1 MLVFIGNDQLS
12 IGRDVNEA
20 SAKPSDTTSETCP
33 TSEPAL
39 RAIAMPADT
48 NPHGDI
54 FGGWLLC
61 QMDLA
66 GSTFATRRAN
76 GRVVTVAITG
86 MAFHRPVM
94 VGDEVSCFCDV
105 EKIGNTSI
113 TVKIQSW
120 VRRRLDTCA
129 SAPMAGRYRLHRH
142 PMPSPPFRLSTA
154 AELQRRRS
162 LDRMMRHPADPIA
175 QCDNRT
181 RWQG

>member
-1 MLVFIGNDQLS
+1 MLVSIRNDQPA
-12 IGRDVNEA
+12 IGRDVPDA
-20 SAKPSDTTSETCP
+20 STKPSDTTTETCP

-66 GSTFATRRAN
+66 GSTFATRRAK
-76 GRVVTVAITG
+76 GRVVTVAITA

-94 VGDEVSCFCDV
+94 VGDEVTCFCDV

-113 TVKIQSW
+113 TLKIQSW
-120 VRRRLDTCA
+120 VRRSIDPTPIKVTEGLFTYVRVGADGRPLPIA
-129 SAPMAGRYRLHRH
+129 SAPEA
-142 PMPSPPFRLSTA
+142 
-154 AELQRRRS
+154 
-162 LDRMMRHPADPIA
+162 
-175 QCDNRT
+175 
-181 RWQG
+181 